1 MATQTDFVNL
11 YALQDSVLQSMLES
25 ETVFYLTGGTC
36 LHRFIACRRYS
47 EDLDFFCPDPN
58 LFRDQARAFL
68 LTLESSGHSRSLIT
82 DSRDF
87 IRILYAKTLK
97 IDLVNDRVIHQGPI
111 ELTPQGYRIDNIH
124 NILSNKI
131 TAVVSRDEPKDVF
144 DLITISE
151 TISIDWVLAIQL
163 AREKALFEPDYFIY
177 RLETFPPDLL
187 DLLNLTEARFLSEAK
202 TLLPALTA
210 DVKSQL

>member
-1 MATQTDFVNL
+1 MAAPTDFVNL
-11 YALQDSVLQSMLES
+11 YALQDSVLQSMLEC

-58 LFRDQARAFL
+58 LFRDQARVFL
-68 LTLESSGHSRSLIT
+68 QKLESSKYSLSLIT

-87 IRILYAKTLK
+87 IRILFEESLT

-111 ELTPQGYRIDNIH
+111 ELSPQGYRIDNIL

-151 TISIDWVLAIQL
+151 VISIDWSRAIHL
-163 AREKALFEPDYFIY
+163 ARQKALFEPDYFVY

-187 DLLNLTEARFLSEAK
+187 DLLNLTESRFLAEAK
-202 TLLPALTA
+202 TLLPKLTA
-210 DVKSQL
+210 GVKSQL